1 MRRPFQPEAV
11 SSPAPAAVD
20 PLAAKGAVIFAAGP
34 CGDCHGES
42 GGGTAAAPAL
52 IGIGQKYSSDR
63 LAFLLHHRTP
73 NMIAGGMPP
82 VDLNQADTA
91 ALVAYLRSL
100 K

>member
-1 MRRPFQPEAV
+1 MRRPFQPQAA

-20 PLAAKGAVIFAAGP
+20 PLVAKGAAIFAARP
-34 CGDCHGES
+34 CGDCHGE
-42 GGGTAAAPAL
+42 GGVGTPAAPAL
-52 IGIGQKYSSDR
+52 IGISEKYSSDR

-73 NMIAGGMPP
+73 KMIEGEMPP